1 MTHLRVHLVAASLI
15 LFLTGIAG
23 ASPADLSWA
32 GAQQAA
38 TAAPHDRLRVF
49 LDCHQCEFD
58 YLRREIDF
66 IDYVRDRTEADVHIL
81 VTAQGTGSGG
91 MEVAL
96 KYIGLGRFNGVDDE
110 LKFATQQ
117 TSTNDERRSAFARV
131 LKLGLVRYVTSTPM
145 ADRLQV
151 VLKDAEKDED
161 AKENGATPRNDPWNF
176 WVFRARANAAF
187 EGEQRDQHRNFS
199 GSFSGNR
206 VTDAW
211 KVVSSI
217 NLNRRENRFT
227 LSDGKKLV
235 DTSHDHNANAMVVKS
250 LTEHWSASVRGRVG
264 STTFLNQ
271 DRSYRAGAGVEYSFF
286 PYRVSATRELTAQLT
301 VGVSHFDYTE
311 PTIYD
316 KEKETVGDAR
326 FVAAFDV
333 TQPWGSTEATLE
345 TVTYFHD
352 PARHRVELDGRL
364 DIRLFK
370 GFSLNLEGAISR
382 IRDQIY
388 LQKGDATDEEILL
401 RRRQLATDYR
411 YEFRMGFS
419 YTFGS
424 IFNNIV
430 NTRF

>member
-1 MTHLRVHLVAASLI
+1 MVSLSAVVGASGIHASSDTRPQAAPAAS
-15 LFLTGIAG
+15 
-23 ASPADLSWA
+23 
-32 GAQQAA
+32 
-38 TAAPHDRLRVF
+38 HDRLRVF
-49 LDCHQCEFD
+49 LDCRECEFD

-91 MEVAL
+91 TEVAL
-96 KYIGLGRFNGVDDE
+96 KFLGLGRFKGVDDE

-117 TSTNDERRSAFARV
+117 SSTNNERRAAFARI
-131 LKLGLVRYVTSTPM
+131 LKLGLVRYVTSTSM

-151 VLKDAEKDED
+151 LLKDED
-161 AKENGATPRNDPWNF
+161 EAGRSTTPQNDPWNF
-176 WVFRARANAAF
+176 WVFRARANASF
-187 EGEQRDQHRNFS
+187 EGEESDQSRNFA

-211 KVVSSI
+211 KVATSV
-217 NLNRRENRFT
+217 NLNLRENRFT
-227 LSDGKKLV
+227 LSSGTKLV
-235 DTSHDHNANAMVVKS
+235 DKSHDNSAQALIVKS
-250 LTEHWSASVRGRVG
+250 LSDHWSAAVRGRAG

-271 DRSYRAGAGVEYSFF
+271 DRALRAAAGVEYSFF
-286 PYRVSATRELTAQLT
+286 PYRESATKELTAQLT
-301 VGVSHFDYTE
+301 LGINHFDYTE
-311 PTIYD
+311 LTIYD
-316 KEKETVGDAR
+316 KEKETVADAF
-326 FVAAFDV
+326 FVGSFDL
-333 TQPWGSTEATLE
+333 TQPWGSTEITFE
-345 TVTYFHD
+345 TVTYLHD
-352 PARHRVELDGRL
+352 PGRHRLELDGGL
-364 DIRLFK
+364 DARLFK
-370 GFSLNLEGAISR
+370 GFSLNVGGSISR
-382 IRDQIY
+382 IRNQIY